1 MANKLTPELK
11 DEFEQLWRDYL
22 STISPLDKMSL
33 GLRDKIKPFALAV
46 YLEVINDVDTKIEK
60 AYSNGYEDGM
70 SGKHPVDTND
80 KKKLE
85 EKVLEKEKNDLEKN
99 IKLKVINKI
108 EEDLYVIC
116 KNTMDE
122 FTTKVTKLF
131 EE

>member
-1 MANKLTPELK
+1 MANKLTPGLK
-11 DEFEQLWRDYL
+11 DEFERLWRDYL

-46 YLEVINDVDTKIEK
+46 YMEVINDVDTKVKE
-60 AYSNGYEDGM
+60 AYLNGYEDCM
-70 SGKHPVDTND
+70 IGKHPVDTND

-85 EKVLEKEKNDLEKN
+85 ERVSEKEKNDLEKN

-108 EEDLYVIC
+108 EEDLYAIC

-122 FTTKVTKLF
+122 FNTKITKLF